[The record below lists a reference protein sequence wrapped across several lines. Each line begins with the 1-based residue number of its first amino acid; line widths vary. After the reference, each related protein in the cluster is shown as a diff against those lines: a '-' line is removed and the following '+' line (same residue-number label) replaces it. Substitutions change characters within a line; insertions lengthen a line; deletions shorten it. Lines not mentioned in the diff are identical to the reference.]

1 MEGSQESKGWS
12 RRSTI
17 AREEE
22 SGLRQANGDG
32 PQSLCFCK
40 LGSEAALC
48 RWLRRKTTI
57 ALIWDCG
64 VLEGFSASGC
74 FVLPWTSKSLGKTS
88 NSIQKICKISRG
100 GTSNSIREKWS
111 FEKEKKRDGIQCSRN
126 SIVVV
131 FTVECQTL
139 RSLAHTRR
147 EILLD

>member
-1 MEGSQESKGWS
+1 MEDSQESKGWS

-17 AREEE
+17 EREEE

-57 ALIWDCG
+57 ALRWDCG

-74 FVLPWTSKSLGKTS
+74 FVLPWTCKFSGGKKKTA
-88 NSIQKICKISRG
+88 IQFGKYGVLR
-100 GTSNSIREKWS
+100 
-111 FEKEKKRDGIQCSRN
+111 KKRKEMEFNAVGIP
-126 SIVVV
+126 
-131 FTVECQTL
+131 L
-139 RSLAHTRR
+139 LLSLQLNA
-147 EILLD
+147 EP